1 MIAALQ
7 YDLRNLGDRHG
18 KGYAR
23 HMELLDE
30 DAKLMLRYRDGDA
43 AAFSALYSRHK
54 GPLYRYLL
62 RQVRNAGVAADLFQ
76 DVWSRLVATRGRYE
90 ARAKFATYLYR
101 IAHNC
106 TMDFFRRDLRRHPAA
121 ADDSEAPS
129 PEPEVPESQR
139 PDVIA
144 EFAERQSALLA
155 AVSALPQ
162 EQREAFLL
170 HEETG
175 LTIEEIA
182 RVTDVGVET
191 AKSRLRYAVRKLKKS
206 LLPAAFPDARRVGT
220 LNAST

>member
-1 MIAALQ
+1 
-7 YDLRNLGDRHG
+7 
-18 KGYAR
+18 
-23 HMELLDE
+23 MEPLDE

-43 AAFSALYSRHK
+43 TEFSALYSRHK

-106 TMDFFRRDLRRHPAA
+106 TMDFFRRASRLHPAA
-121 ADDSEAPS
+121 ADDSDAPAA
-129 PEPEVPESQR
+129 EPEVPESQR

-144 EFAERQSALLA
+144 EFAEQQSALLA

-206 LLPAAFPDARRVGT
+206 LLPAAFPDARPVRT

>member
-1 MIAALQ
+1 
-7 YDLRNLGDRHG
+7 
-18 KGYAR
+18 
-23 HMELLDE
+23 MEPLDE

-43 AAFSALYSRHK
+43 AAFSALYVRHK

-62 RQVRNAGVAADLFQ
+62 RHVRNAGVAADLFQ
-76 DVWSRLVATRGRYE
+76 DVWSRLIATRGRYE
-90 ARAKFATYLYR
+90 ARAKFATYLFH

-106 TMDFFRRDLRRHPAA
+106 TMDFFRRDLRLHAIA
-121 ADDSEAPS
+121 ESDDSAARTF
-129 PEPEVPESQR
+129 EPEVPENQR
-139 PDVIA
+139 PDAMA
-144 EFAERQSALLA
+144 EFAEQQSALLA

-206 LLPAAFPDARRVGT
+206 LLPAAFPDARPVRT

>member
-1 MIAALQ
+1 
-7 YDLRNLGDRHG
+7 
-18 KGYAR
+18 
-23 HMELLDE
+23 MELLDE

-121 ADDSEAPS
+121 DDSDASS
-129 PEPEVPESQR
+129 PEPEVPENQR

-206 LLPAAFPDARRVGT
+206 LLPAAYPDARRVGT

>member
-1 MIAALQ
+1 
-7 YDLRNLGDRHG
+7 
-18 KGYAR
+18 
-23 HMELLDE
+23 MEPLDE

-76 DVWSRLVATRGRYE
+76 DVWSRLVATRNRYE
-90 ARAKFATYLYR
+90 PRAKFVTYLFR

-106 TMDFFRRDLRRHPAA
+106 TVDFFRRDLRLHPAA
-121 ADDSEAPS
+121 IPDDFDASSSEL
-129 PEPEVPESQR
+129 EVPENQR

-144 EFAERQSALLA
+144 EFAEQQSALLA
-155 AVSALPQ
+155 AVSALPRA
-162 EQREAFLL
+162 QREAFLL
-170 HEETG
+170 HEESG

-191 AKSRLRYAVRKLKKS
+191 AKSRLRYAVCKLKKS
-206 LLPAAFPDARRVGT
+206 LLPAAFPDARPVRTV
-220 LNAST
+220 NAST